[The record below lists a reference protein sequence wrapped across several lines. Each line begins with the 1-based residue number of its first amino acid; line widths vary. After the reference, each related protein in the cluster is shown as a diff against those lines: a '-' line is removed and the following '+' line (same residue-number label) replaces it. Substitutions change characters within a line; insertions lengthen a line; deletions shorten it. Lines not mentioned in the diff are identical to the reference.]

1 MDDSKQQKELKAVP
15 AYNLPKDQQVDAH
28 FPHLSKVFL
37 GKYVPILELK
47 VNEDEDEDEDDENK
61 ESDKD
66 EDDCDVH
73 GYCDS
78 RIGSVCLGKYAC
90 GRSEKDT
97 PFSYIQGRTMD
108 EDVLFCPVVMHPN
121 EFLQVANEAWTPRDP
136 DNDPDKLDQY
146 HIDLM
151 GSCVL

>member
-37 GKYVPILELK
+37 GKYVPILES
-47 VNEDEDEDEDDENK
+47 E
-61 ESDKD
+61 KD